1 MRDLAPRRIEPPG
14 SEFHSGW
21 VPARTRNVSIHDNEA
36 GYRDQG
42 GFAIPVQALAN
53 EFMEGTRLDRA

>member
-21 VPARTRNVSIHDNEA
+21 VLARIRNASIHGNEA

-42 GFAIPVQALAN
+42 DFAIPVQALAN